1 MARSYRYKYRRR
13 GYGRRRYKRYWK
25 KYWRRYSR
33 RFING
38 SSKSIVRVKVPVSNT
53 FSIQGVLPAGTVMN
67 VPITPFD
74 ASTNAFSALSSP
86 LYQQYCKLYDEVKC
100 IGSKVVLSIGTPIGT
115 SSVPSVQ
122 VITAWDRKCCYD
134 DLSDIPTYANL
145 KNYGSQQTTVAVNNS
160 IPKLV
165 RSCYASDLMEKA
177 QWHDCTLAPGVNNSV
192 YDPVWGA
199 PGNATTY
206 FAPAMWL
213 AVAQSNA
220 SAGQTIQFQVEIKH
234 YFAFRNPK
242 YGASSSNKAIATA
255 PMDEED
261 EAAETLDLMQHEEE
275 VERLAP
281 SAKRANNVTFDT

>member
-1 MARSYRYKYRRR
+1 MARRYRYKYRR

-53 FSIQGVLPAGTVMN
+53 FSIPNVPAGGTVMN
-67 VPITPFD
+67 IPITPFD
-74 ASTNAFSALSSP
+74 ASTNAFSALTSP

-100 IGSKVVLSIGTPIGT
+100 IGCKCALSIGTPIGT

-122 VITAWDRKCCYD
+122 VITAWDRKCCFD
-134 DLSDIPTYANL
+134 DLADIPTFANL

-177 QWHDCTLAPGVNNSV
+177 TWHDCSLAPGANSSV

-199 PGNATTY
+199 PGNACTF

-220 SAGQTIQFQVEIKH
+220 SAAQTISFQIEIKF

-242 YGASSSNKAIATA
+242 YGASSSNKALA
-255 PMDEED
+255 PMDEEE
-261 EAAETLDLMQHEEE
+261 EAAATLDLMQHEDE

-281 SAKRANNVTFDT
+281 SAKRANVTFHS